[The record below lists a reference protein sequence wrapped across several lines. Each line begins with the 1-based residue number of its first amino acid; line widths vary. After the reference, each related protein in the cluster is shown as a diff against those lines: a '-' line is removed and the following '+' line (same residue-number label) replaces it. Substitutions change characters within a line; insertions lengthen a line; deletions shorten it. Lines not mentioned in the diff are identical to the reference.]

1 MIDKIL
7 EFALRQRVFILIGA
21 FALIV
26 VGAWSA
32 AHLPIDAVPDI
43 TNVQVQINTA
53 VPAFAPE
60 EIEQLITYPIEVE
73 MGGIQDLLEIRSISK
88 FGLSQVTL
96 IFEEGSDL
104 YRSRQLVSER
114 LQAVAAEMPPDVT
127 PQMAP
132 ISTGLGEIYH
142 YTVGYKADAKDI
154 PTDPK
159 DQLRQLKLAQDYIV
173 KPLLRTVPGITE
185 VNTSGGYTRE
195 IVVMPDPDKL
205 RSVGVT
211 ISELADTIGENTQNA
226 GGSIVEKG
234 GESVS
239 VRSLGRVQS
248 AEEVANL
255 PLKFAGTP
263 TTLRV
268 KDVAEVA
275 IGSGVRTGAA
285 TLNGKEAVI
294 GSALMLIGENS
305 RLVSE
310 RVHEKIDDIQRKL
323 PPGME
328 IVTLYNRTDLV
339 DATIATV
346 EKNLFEGAILVIVVL
361 IGLLGNW
368 RAALIVAS
376 AIPLSMLFALTNM
389 VQLGVSGN
397 LMSLGAV
404 DFGLIVD
411 GAVVMAENIVRRL
424 AHRQHELGR
433 LLNREER
440 LHTILS
446 ACKQVGTPTVF
457 GVTIITIVYV
467 PLLTLTG
474 VEGKMFKP
482 MALTVMFALVGA
494 LILSLTVIPVL
505 CSYFMTKKVSEEDN
519 FFIRWCKAIYAPALN
534 FAIHARWVILA
545 ISVGIFALSMAVFSR
560 LGAEFIPQLDEGS
573 GAIQMIRTTSIGLTP
588 SVEMQNAAERLLV
601 EEFPEITNIFA
612 RVGTSEVATD
622 PMGVNVGDSYV
633 MLKKPSE
640 FRKENGKPI
649 SKEQLMEMMSE
660 RLKAKFPGQSGLIS
674 QPIEL
679 RFNELLSG
687 SRADIAIKIFGDDFD
702 ELEKIGNEVR
712 EIVEKIPGA
721 SDVEYDA
728 VGKAPILQVEV
739 DREAMTQ
746 YNVQAQ
752 EVNDVIET
760 AFAGKE
766 VGVVVDGNRRYPI
779 VIRLR
784 EKDRADFAAVENL
797 PLRSENGGFI
807 PLGKAANATMAES
820 VNTISRESFQRRLTL
835 MVNLRGT
842 DVQTFVDEAR
852 RQIDEKVTF
861 PDGYFVD
868 FGGTF
873 ENLQQ
878 ARARL
883 AIVVPAAL
891 AMIFLLIFMAFRSVR
906 QALIIY
912 TGIPLAVTGGI
923 FALWLR
929 DMPFS
934 ISAGVGFIALSGIA
948 VLNGVVMLSFFN
960 QLREEGESVD
970 DAVRKGAMDRL
981 RPVLMTAMV
990 ASFGFIPM
998 ALGHGAGAEVQR
1010 PLATVVIGGI
1020 ITATFLTLLLLPSL
1034 YHWVESG
1041 LERKRARRE
1050 KSAAVAATAA
1060 ILFAFGLFAAP
1071 SSQAAEAPTGTIDA
1085 LVAEAMASNPELSYY
1100 EAELAALKSGKK
1112 RAATPAE
1119 IPQPLDFPSRE
1130 TLRRSI
1136 LDRDADLAK
1145 LALAEFRFVL
1155 AATVR
1160 LHAVEYLAAQATGR
1174 AAADL
1179 AASADALVAMLK
1191 KRPTSGFDALLE
1203 IRILSGSNYPIRQAA
1218 AEARAEQD
1226 QLTIALNGL
1235 LGRPANAALTLEG
1248 SPPGPA
1254 LNPDG
1259 SSPDLI
1265 AASLALATR
1274 EARIA
1279 RGVFGVDAASE
1290 AEMYPVSGWF
1300 TTEGLGAVE
1309 DLAGLSR
1316 PVATS
1321 ATAGPAS
1328 IQRMLAEDARA
1339 KLTREFERRNVALA
1353 ATRQLLAT
1361 MSPEAIDEIHA
1372 ASELADRQYRIGGIS
1387 ISLFVE
1393 MQRAYLEA
1401 VETRNHVLVQAW
1413 RNQLDFEL
1421 LTYPASGASEGIITV
1436 DPKNQ

>member
-7 EFALRQRVFILIGA
+7 EFALRQRVFILLGA
-21 FALIV
+21 FALIL
-26 VGAWSA
+26 VGGWSA
-32 AHLPIDAVPDI
+32 ANLPIDAVPDI

-73 MGGIQDLLEIRSISK
+73 MGGIQDLLEVRSISK

-96 IFEEGSDL
+96 IFEEGSNL
-104 YRSRQLVSER
+104 YLSRQLVAER
-114 LQAVAAEMPPDVT
+114 LQAVAEEMPPGVT

-142 YTVGYKADAKDI
+142 YTIGYKKDAKDI
-154 PTDPK
+154 PADEK
-159 DQLRQLKLAQDYIV
+159 DQLRELKLAQDYII

-185 VNTSGGYTRE
+185 VNTSGGYSRE
-195 IVVMPDPDKL
+195 IVVMPDPNKL

-211 ISELADTIGENTQNA
+211 ITELAETIAENTNNA

-239 VRSLGRVQS
+239 VRSLGRVRS
-248 AEEVANL
+248 VEEVANL

-285 TLNGKEAVI
+285 TLNGHEAVI

-328 IVTLYNRTDLV
+328 ITTLYNRTDLV
-339 DATIATV
+339 DATIGTV

-389 VQLGVSGN
+389 VQFGVSGN

-411 GAVVMAENIVRRL
+411 GAVVIAENIVRML
-424 AHRQHELGR
+424 GKRQHQLGR
-433 LLNREER
+433 LLTREER
-440 LHTILS
+440 LHTILT

-457 GVTIITIVYV
+457 GVTIITIVYI

-474 VEGKMFKP
+474 VEGKMFIP

-505 CSYFMTKKVSEEDN
+505 CSYFMTKKVSEKDN

-534 FAIHARWVILA
+534 FAIHARWLVLGLGLA
-545 ISVGIFALSMAVFSR
+545 IFVLSMLVFSR

-588 SVEMQNAAERLLV
+588 SVEMQTAAEQLLV
-601 EEFPEITNIFA
+601 DEFPEIENIFA

-633 MLKKPSE
+633 MLKPPSE
-640 FRKENGKPI
+640 WRKENGKPI
-649 SKEQLMEMMSE
+649 NKE
-660 RLKAKFPGQSGLIS
+660 RLNELMSDVLTSKFPGQSQLFS

-687 SRADIAIKIFGDDFD
+687 SRADIAIKIFGDDYD
-702 ELEKIGNEVR
+702 ELEKIGNEIR

-721 SDVEYDA
+721 ADVEYDA
-728 VGKAPILQVEV
+728 VGKAPILQVAV

-766 VGVVVDGNRRYPI
+766 VGVIVDGNRRYPI

-784 EKDRADFAAVENL
+784 EKDRQDFAAVENL

-807 PLGKAANATMAES
+807 PLGKAANAEMSES

-842 DVQTFVDEAR
+842 DVQTFVNEAQ
-852 RQIDEKVTF
+852 RQIAEKVTM

-873 ENLQQ
+873 KNLQE

-891 AMIFLLIFMAFRSVR
+891 AMIFLLIFMAFRSIR

-912 TGIPLAVTGGI
+912 TGIPLAVTGGV

-970 DAVRKGAMDRL
+970 DAVRNGAMDRL

-998 ALGHGAGAEVQR
+998 AFGHGAGAEVQR

-1050 KSAAVAATAA
+1050 KATAPTVVA
-1060 ILFAFGLFAAP
+1060 VIAFLLFMPGV
-1071 SSQAAEAPTGTIDA
+1071 SRAAEPPTGQIEA
-1085 LVAEAMASNPELSYY
+1085 LVAEAMKNNPELAFY
-1100 EAELAALKSGKK
+1100 EAELGAIRSGKSRK
-1112 RAATPAE
+1112 SNSTE

-1130 TLRRSI
+1130 VLRRAI
-1136 LDRDADLAK
+1136 LDRDADLAR
-1145 LALAEFRFVL
+1145 LALDEFRFVL
-1155 AATVR
+1155 ASSVR
-1160 LHAVEYLAAQATGR
+1160 LYAIEYLAAQSTGQ
-1174 AAADL
+1174 AASDL
-1179 AASADALVAMLK
+1179 ASSAEALVKMLK

-1203 IRILSGSNYPIRQAA
+1203 IRILTGSNYPILQAA
-1218 AEARAEQD
+1218 AEAEAKQEQ
-1226 QLTIALNGL
+1226 LSLVLNGL
-1235 LGRPANAALTLEG
+1235 LGRPVGTSFTLEG
-1248 SPPGPA
+1248 TPPVPTVGA
-1254 LNPDG
+1254 DG
-1259 SSPDLI
+1259 NETDLI
-1265 AASLALATR
+1265 AASLRFKTR
-1274 EARIA
+1274 QARIA
-1279 RGVFGVDAASE
+1279 RGVFGIEAASE
-1290 AEMYPVSGWF
+1290 AEIFPVGGWF
-1300 TTEGLGAVE
+1300 TKDGLGAVE
-1309 DLAGLSR
+1309 ELAGLSR
-1316 PVATS
+1316 PLPAS
-1321 ATAGPAS
+1321 ATTGPAS
-1328 IQRMLAEDARA
+1328 IQKMLTADALA
-1339 KLTREFERRNVALA
+1339 KLNSEVARRRLAIQAVQKLLA
-1353 ATRQLLAT
+1353 AIP
-1361 MSPEAIDEIHA
+1361 PESIAEIHS
-1372 ASELADRQYRIGGIS
+1372 ASELANRQYRIGGIG

-1393 MQRAYLEA
+1393 TQRAYLEA
-1401 VETRNHVLVQAW
+1401 VETHSQALVQAW
-1413 RNQLDFEL
+1413 RNQLDLDL
-1421 LTYPASGASEGIITV
+1421 LTYPGPDATGRIVV
-1436 DPKNQ
+1436 DPKE